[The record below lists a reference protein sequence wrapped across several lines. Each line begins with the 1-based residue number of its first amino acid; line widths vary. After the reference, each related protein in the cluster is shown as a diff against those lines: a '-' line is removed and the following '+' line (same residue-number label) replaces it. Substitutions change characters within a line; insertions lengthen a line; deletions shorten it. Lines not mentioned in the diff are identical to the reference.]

1 MGEEK
6 DVQGVAE
13 AGTPKAGLKEES
25 TVKDSYD
32 AVYQS
37 ANGIA
42 KESEPLSAKSQEQ
55 QRARTR
61 NLPKVGVAEDIGC
74 QWKKPSAK
82 SEALAASVGKRDV
95 KDVPAAASNRLVR
108 QQRQWK
114 TAVKVMSRILSS
126 ISPII
131 ALRRARDC
139 YVTSLGSVAS
149 HVSHSTA
156 CGVTYGAGHSSLGTI
171 PAAWR
176 SGSSRFQDQVVE
188 SESRSHPKLEVA
200 LRSRSLGLFE
210 IRDATDGHLHD
221 QRGLM
226 TPTPPPPPPTTIA
239 TVEDEWSDS
248 PGVGWLIPSD
258 PACASSP
265 GRRKAEDLSSF
276 SSRAGI

>member
-188 SESRSHPKLEVA
+188 SERSLSAAFKASFNDAATQMSDAARSHR
-200 LRSRSLGLFE
+200 RSSSVPVFPPLGGSGLSAAARTPSWRS
-210 IRDATDGHLHD
+210 
-221 QRGLM
+221 
-226 TPTPPPPPPTTIA
+226 
-239 TVEDEWSDS
+239 
-248 PGVGWLIPSD
+248 PSGRA
-258 PACASSP
+258 PSASSRFGMQP
-265 GRRKAEDLSSF
+265 MAIYTIKEA
-276 SSRAGI
+276 